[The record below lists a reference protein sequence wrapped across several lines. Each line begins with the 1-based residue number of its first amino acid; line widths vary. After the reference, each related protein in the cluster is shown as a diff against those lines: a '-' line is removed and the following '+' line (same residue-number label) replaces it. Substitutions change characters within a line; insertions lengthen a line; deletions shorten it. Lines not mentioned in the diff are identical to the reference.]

1 MICEWFAVEKLD
13 LFLVMNDYEMQVFSQ
28 GLADELRTMGCAV
41 AVLDRSIQ
49 QSVIDKYRT
58 AVELDKHGIPTPA
71 TFLGPQ
77 YAQLASTS
85 APMGSR

>member
-13 LFLVMNDYEMQVFSQ
+13 LFLVMNDYEMQALSQ

-71 TFLGPQ
+71 AFLRSQ
-77 YAQLASTS
+77 HAQLVSTS